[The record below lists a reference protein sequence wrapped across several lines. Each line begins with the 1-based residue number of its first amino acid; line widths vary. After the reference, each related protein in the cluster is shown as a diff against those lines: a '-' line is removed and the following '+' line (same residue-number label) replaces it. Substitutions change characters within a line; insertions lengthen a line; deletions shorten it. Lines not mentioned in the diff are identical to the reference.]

1 MTETAEPD
9 FDVIVVGAGI
19 AGCVAAYQLA
29 QQGREVLLIERG
41 EAPGAKNLSGG
52 VLYSRGIQ
60 EVFPGFLDEAPV
72 ERRITRNCVTFLNAT
87 SSVGID
93 YQDTRLADPVNA
105 VTVLRARLDPWLA
118 EKCEEAGVTVMPG
131 VRVDRVL
138 TEDAPAN
145 GANGAGKDAGNHA
158 GGRRVVGVQAG
169 DDELRSRVVVAAD
182 GVNSFIAQ
190 DVGLRQKQP
199 LNHLAVGVKSVVS
212 LPRETIEARFNLTGD
227 EGAALAVVGDCT
239 EGVGGGGFLYTN
251 TDSLSVGVVVRLDDL
266 TAQGKVVTDVFD
278 HFLEHRF
285 IAPYLDGGELAEYGC
300 HLVAEGG
307 MKMVGEITMDG
318 MVVVGDAAGL
328 TLNTGLTV
336 RGMDLA
342 VASGVAAAEGIGAAL
357 EKKDTSKAGL
367 AGYREKFFAS
377 YAGQDMKTY
386 AKAPAFLERERM
398 YKQYGELFADVL
410 YGAFSLDTQPRR
422 HLLSV
427 ARRALAHSPLKMR
440 QLVSDGIAG
449 GRAL

>member
-1 MTETAEPD
+1 MPETAEPD
-9 FDVIVVGAGI
+9 FDVIVVGAGV
-19 AGCVAAYQLA
+19 AGCVTAYQLA
-29 QQGREVLLIERG
+29 RQERSVLLIERG
-41 EAPGAKNLSGG
+41 EAPGSKNLSGG

-60 EVFPGFLDEAPV
+60 EVFPDFLTEAPV
-72 ERRITRNCVTFLNAT
+72 ERRITRNCVTFLNAG

-93 YQDTRLADPVNA
+93 YQDERLADPVNA
-105 VTVLRARLDPWLA
+105 VTVLRAKLDAWLA
-118 EKCEEAGVTVMPG
+118 DKCEEAGVIVMPG

-138 TEDAPAN
+138 TEDAPA
-145 GANGAGKDAGNHA
+145 GAATQAANGATGK
-158 GGRRVVGVQAG
+158 RVVGVQAG
-169 DDELRSRVVVAAD
+169 DDELRARVVVAAD
-182 GVNSFIAQ
+182 GVNSFLAR
-190 DVGLRQKQP
+190 DAGLRHQDP
-199 LNHLAVGVKSVVS
+199 PNHLAVGVKSVVS

-251 TDSLSVGVVVRLDDL
+251 TDSLSVGIVVRLDDL
-266 TAQGKVVTDVFD
+266 TAKKKVVTDIFD
-278 HFLEHRF
+278 HFLEHRY
-285 IAPYLDGGELAEYGC
+285 IAPYLEGGELSEYGC

-307 MKMVGEITMDG
+307 MAMIGEITMDG

-342 VASGVAAAEGIGAAL
+342 VASAVAAADGIGAAL
-357 EKKDTSKAGL
+357 AKDDTSKAGL

-386 AKAPAFLERERM
+386 AKAPAFLEHERM
-398 YKQYGELFADVL
+398 YKEYGELLANVL
-410 YGAFSLDTQPRR
+410 YGAFSLDTRPRR

-427 ARRALAHSPLKMR
+427 ARRALAQSPLKTR
-440 QLVSDGIAG
+440 QLIRDGIAG
-449 GRAL
+449 ARAL